1 MAKSSKTV
9 LCAGVAGAGVFGGY
23 HSRKY
28 AEADGVSFKGVFDTS
43 LERAAQVAAPFD
55 AQGFGADDF
64 EAFLDGLDV
73 LTLATPAVTHAKLAS
88 AALARGIAV
97 YSEKPLA
104 TTLEDGRAMVEAAR
118 RVGKVLACGH
128 QERGVFA
135 AMGILNAPE
144 PLRKLYAVRNGP
156 FSGRCMDVSV
166 VLDLMVHDL
175 DLVLALDPGVR
186 QSLAVEAGF
195 TRGDLADTVK
205 ADLSFADGL
214 EVQLIASRDAAA
226 RERTMTLT
234 YDSGVVHIDFVARTF
249 ENSTGFA
256 LNADFA
262 DTPAGRDPLAF
273 SVGAFLDAVR
283 GDVARPLVTS
293 EEALAALDLALAI
306 EAETQTARA

>member
-1 MAKSSKTV
+1 MPLTSITPLK
-9 LCAGVAGAGVFGGY
+9 AGVAGAGVFGGF

-28 AEADGVSFKGVFDTS
+28 AEAEGVVFKGVFDTNA
-43 LERAAQVAAPFD
+43 ERASAIANTYGAMGYGPD
-55 AQGFGADDF
+55 ALDS
-64 EAFLDGLDV
+64 FLEGLDV
-73 LTLATPAVTHAKLAS
+73 LTLATPAVAHAELACM
-88 AALARGIAV
+88 ALDRGISV
-97 YSEKPLA
+97 YCEKPLA
-104 TTLEDGRAMVEAAR
+104 TSLDEGRAMVEAAR
-118 RVGKVLACGH
+118 TTGRVLASGH
-128 QERGVFA
+128 QERSVFA

-144 PLRKLYAVRNGP
+144 PLRKLEAVRNGP
-156 FSGRCMDVSV
+156 YSERCRDVSV

-175 DLVLALDPGVR
+175 DLVLALDPGAR
-186 QSLAVEAGF
+186 QSLAVDAGF

-205 ADLSFADGL
+205 ANLGFAGGL

-226 RERTMTLT
+226 RERTMTLI

-283 GDVARPLVTS
+283 GDVARPLVTG

-306 EAETQTARA
+306 EAATLEGRY